1 MMKSLCLIILLLA
14 LSQSQDITPYYV
26 LPVQTTQNV
35 VTSYSFLFHTDTDI
49 LSNARVA
56 ITFPDEFDKTK
67 LSQASRVR
75 YLTTGTTLQN
85 ASWAVASGTFTLQLR
100 QIAIGNITVV
110 IDGIA
115 NPADSNVAVS
125 GYFKV
130 ATLFKDVVISYNEN
144 FARVPFTKAPSTSAP
159 TQPPRPEA
167 PSTTT

>member
-1 MMKSLCLIILLLA
+1 MMKSLSLIILLLA

-35 VTSYSFLFHTDTDI
+35 VTSYSFLFYTDTDI

-67 LSQASRVR
+67 LSQATRMR
-75 YLTTGTTLQN
+75 YLTAGTTLQN
-85 ASWAVASGTFTLQLR
+85 ATWAVSSGTFTIQMKK
-100 QIAIGNITVV
+100 ISIGNITVV

-115 NPADSNVAVS
+115 NPADTNIVVS

-130 ATLFKDVVISYNEN
+130 ATMFKDVIISYN
-144 FARVPFTKAPSTSAP
+144 
-159 TQPPRPEA
+159 
-167 PSTTT
+167 